1 MWQTDRR
8 SRSLGGARRR
18 PPVLCPRLPCTP
30 RRGGDEPRYRTARR
44 VRSATC
50 AEPDRPGVDRRRPP
64 ERWDRTAMS
73 VHRAP
78 LQRRLVRA
86 PEGAWRAPT
95 ALGGIGAKATVP
107 ATFGDARGAQ
117 TLVAGVADARS
128 AGHRARAKVGHRLP
142 ARVAAHGAEVV
153 LQLVDPKSRP
163 DLPGFR
169 RLVRRHRV
177 SVRALV
183 QAWGPPGAARRC
195 HEYAVSRLLACR
207 SCNAGCR
214 RARC

>member
-18 PPVLCPRLPCTP
+18 PPVLCPRLPCT
-30 RRGGDEPRYRTARR
+30 RGEAVTSRDTG
-44 VRSATC
+44 
-50 AEPDRPGVDRRRPP
+50 
-64 ERWDRTAMS
+64 
-73 VHRAP
+73 
-78 LQRRLVRA
+78 RLVECALQHALSLIGLAWTDDGRLSVGTEQPCLSIA
-86 PEGAWRAPT
+86 LRCNDDSSARPRGAWPAPT

-107 ATFGDARGAQ
+107 STSGDARGAQ
-117 TLVAGVADARS
+117 TLVVGVADARS

-177 SVRALV
+177 SVRAL
-183 QAWGPPGAARRC
+183 GPSVGSAGRCEAMPRVLVRR
-195 HEYAVSRLLACR
+195 
-207 SCNAGCR
+207 
-214 RARC
+214 